1 MDFLRQ
7 IFPVTYRFP
16 FHKRKHSLFIRGLGR
31 LGEGGGVGYISA
43 RRDNVATQRKK
54 EGRGGRGGG
63 TKSGR
68 ETLMYH
74 RCRMKRIALLLS
86 RLWICIYIYVYTYRC
101 IYIYRT
107 TKRPYRRFVTWNDA
121 TPIRIA
127 ACLSPK
133 PSKSVNESV
142 DPAWIFRGIRLDS
155 APL

>member
-16 FHKRKHSLFIRGLGR
+16 FHKRKHSLFIRGLGA
-31 LGEGGGVGYISA
+31 VGRGRGSWIHI
-43 RRDNVATQRKK
+43 RDNVATQRKK

-86 RLWICIYIYVYTYRC
+86 RLWICIYIYVYTCRC